1 MKLIVITQP
10 FFFDQEATAIQN
22 LLDWGIDLIHI
33 RKPESAIR
41 DCATLLTSIPATYHN
56 RIVLHDHFELTAN
69 YQLYGIHL
77 NRRNSKTPAT
87 FRGSL
92 SRSCHSLEELKTHK
106 PYFNYLFLSP
116 IFNSISKQ
124 GYESAFNHDTLT
136 AAAQQSIIDSR
147 VVALGGVAVENIPLL
162 KAYGFGGAALLG
174 DVWQRLGDPDFK
186 RYILR
191 LVAVANG
198 WWLVESPA
206 ISPHSATP

>member
-56 RIVLHDHFELTAN
+56 R
-69 YQLYGIHL
+69 
-77 NRRNSKTPAT
+77 RNSKTPAT
-87 FRGSL
+87 FRGSF

-136 AAAQQSIIDSR
+136 AAAQQSIIDSC

-174 DVWQRLGDPDFK
+174 DVWQRLGDPDFE

-198 WWLVESPA
+198 
-206 ISPHSATP
+206 